1 MIVSVA
7 FSPTPTISTT
17 EMVSATET
25 LYGNPILAQ
34 EEMSGESASDNFWE
48 GVFG

>member
-17 EMVSATET
+17 EEESATET
-25 LYGNPILAQ
+25 LYVNKILAQ
-34 EEMSGESASDNFWE
+34 EEMRAKS
-48 GVFG
+48 V